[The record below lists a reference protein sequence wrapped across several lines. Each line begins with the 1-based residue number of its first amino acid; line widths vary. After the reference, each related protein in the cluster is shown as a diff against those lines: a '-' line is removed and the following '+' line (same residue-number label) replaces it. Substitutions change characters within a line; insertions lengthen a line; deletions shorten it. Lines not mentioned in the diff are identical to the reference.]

1 MLSSMSRIRSM
12 LSLMS
17 CICYTLGFD
26 QLDKLHA
33 EFDELHKLHVTWNDC
48 DDLARLSICN

>member
-1 MLSSMSRIRSM
+1 MLSS
-12 LSLMS
+12 MS
-17 CICYTLGFD
+17 CICYTLG
-26 QLDKLHA
+26 LDELEA